1 MKKLIIFLII
11 ILIPGCGFEPIYS
24 TKNNLDYKLNTIERK
39 GDSSI
44 DNLIATELQR
54 LSNDQSNK
62 LIDIVINTSYEK
74 KIISKDSKGSV
85 SDYQIN
91 INTKFL
97 IIFKEK
103 ELKFQFSDKQ
113 NIKNISD
120 IFEQK
125 NYENI
130 IKKNFANSAVRKL
143 NLELINNLWF

>member
-24 TKNNLDYKLNTIERK
+24 TKNNLDYKLNTFERK
-39 GDSSI
+39 GNSSI
-44 DNLIATELQR
+44 NNLIATELQR

-130 IKKNFANSAVRKL
+130 IKNNFANSAVRKL
-143 NLELINNLWF
+143 NLELINNL

>member
-54 LSNDQSNK
+54 ISNDQSNK

-74 KIISKDSKGSV
+74 KIMSKDSKGSV

-125 NYENI
+125 NYENT

-143 NLELINNLWF
+143 NLELINNL

>member
-97 IIFKEK
+97 VIFKGK

-143 NLELINNLWF
+143 NLELINNL

>member
-44 DNLIATELQR
+44 NNLIATELQR

-74 KIISKDSKGSV
+74 KILSKDSKGSV

-143 NLELINNLWF
+143 NLELINNL